1 MTKSGEI
8 GQSLSGGGSVSG
20 SGAIAC
26 AAARTEETRV
36 LMLEHT
42 YRVGD
47 GQVTCRLYRRSHCA
61 FLHRASLHRASPH
74 PAVFE
79 LEMEGF
85 SERRHAAVGEN
96 PSIARAIYDALVR
109 NTVTPCAL
117 EDVLE
122 DFRELYPPVGIG
134 V

>member
-36 LMLEHT
+36 LMLEHA

-47 GQVTCRLYRRSHCA
+47 GRVTCRLYRRSHC
-61 FLHRASLHRASPH
+61 ASLHRASPH

-85 SERRHAAVGEN
+85 SECRHAAVGED